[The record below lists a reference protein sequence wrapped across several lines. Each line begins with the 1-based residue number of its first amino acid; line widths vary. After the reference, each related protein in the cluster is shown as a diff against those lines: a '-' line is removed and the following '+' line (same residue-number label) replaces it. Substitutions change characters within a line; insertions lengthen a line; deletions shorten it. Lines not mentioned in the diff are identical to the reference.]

1 MFNEIESK
9 NYLLIGAGE
18 SAYELID
25 DIYKNKININL
36 VGILDDLEEKQKIKI
51 KKVSVLG
58 KIKEIKKIIKN
69 YKIQIIVIC
78 IEKIPKKTL
87 EYIIDNT
94 SGLKVR
100 IKIIPAQ
107 KEYLTKSISFAKVR
121 DISAE
126 DIIGRKNIA
135 LTRNIIEKKFANKTV
150 FITGA
155 GGTIGSALCHQL
167 MDYPLK
173 KIICLCRG
181 ENSLYLLKE
190 FLQEENKNQIPIEYH
205 LGNVKDFDRMEELL
219 KKEKTHILFHAAA
232 HKHVPLMEE
241 NEKEAIKNNLLA
253 TLNLLQ
259 LAQIYKLENFVF
271 ISTDKAVNPKNVMGA
286 SKKLA
291 ENLVNY
297 FSKYEQVPTCIVR
310 FGNVVGSRGSVVP
323 LFKRQISKGGPIT
336 ITHPEV
342 ERYFMTI
349 PEAAS
354 LVINAVALSS
364 GQDTYMLDMGEAV
377 KIDKLVKRLIL
388 AQGYRINKDM
398 KIKYTGLRS
407 GEKLNE
413 ELYLKSDSI
422 LPTINQNIY
431 EIQEKGGNLKKLHSE
446 ILKLK
451 KNLKKHGP
459 SQIRKWIEKTLKI
472 ELS

>member
-1 MFNEIESK
+1 MPNEMEANK
-9 NYLLIGAGE
+9 YLLIGAGE

-25 DIYKNKININL
+25 DIHRHKIKVNI

-51 KKVSVLG
+51 KKISVLG

-69 YKIQIIVIC
+69 HKVQTIVIC
-78 IEKIPKKTL
+78 IEKIPKKLL

-107 KEYLTKSISFAKVR
+107 KEYLSKNISFNKIR
-121 DISAE
+121 DVSAE
-126 DIIGRKNIA
+126 DIIGRKNIS
-135 LTRNIIEKKFANKTV
+135 LTRNIIEKKFSNKTI

-167 MDYPLK
+167 MDYSLK
-173 KIICLCRG
+173 KIICVCRG

-190 FLQEENKNQIPIEYH
+190 FLQEENKNKIPIEYH
-205 LGNVKDFDRMEELL
+205 LGNVKDYDRMEELL
-219 KKEKTHILFHAAA
+219 KKEKVHIIFHAAA

-297 FSKYEQVPTCIVR
+297 FSKYKNLPICIVR
-310 FGNVVGSRGSVVP
+310 FGNVIGSRGSVVP
-323 LFKRQISKGGPIT
+323 LFKRQIEKGGPIT

-349 PEAAS
+349 PESAS
-354 LVINAVALSS
+354 LVINAVALSN
-364 GQDTYMLDMGEAV
+364 GQDTYMLDMGKAI

-388 AQGYRINKDM
+388 TQGFRINKDV

-413 ELYLKSDSI
+413 ELYHKTDSV
-422 LPTINQNIY
+422 LPTINKNIY
-431 EIQEKGGNLKKLHSE
+431 EIKEKTEGLKNLYNE

-451 KNLKKHGP
+451 KTLKKHNP
-459 SQIRKWIEKTLKI
+459 AQIRQWIEKTLKI
-472 ELS
+472 KLL